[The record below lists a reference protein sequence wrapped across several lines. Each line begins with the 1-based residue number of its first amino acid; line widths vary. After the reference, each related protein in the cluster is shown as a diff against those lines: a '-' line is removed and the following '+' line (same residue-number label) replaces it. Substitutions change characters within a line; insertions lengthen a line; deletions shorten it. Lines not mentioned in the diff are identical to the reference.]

1 MKYFIRF
8 FALFFVLLLVE
19 VATSQP
25 WTNMLSQ
32 EKADKKELSFYDY
45 QKAFYEY
52 WEPFHVDKGY
62 YLNREGE
69 KTKAP
74 GWKQFKR
81 WE

>member
-45 QKAFYEY
+45 QKAFY
-52 WEPFHVDKGY
+52 G
-62 YLNREGE
+62 
-69 KTKAP
+69 
-74 GWKQFKR
+74 
-81 WE
+81 